1 MVGFAA
7 ALTAIVFS
15 VTAQARPLPGV
26 QTRADR
32 AAWHSLVRWPASC
45 ERSWAKTGASGAG
58 IQTWPAGHRVRLVAV
73 RCFVGAYQAVSMLY
87 LLPAHGTSGSALRF
101 RIYVD
106 PGSGVPRVH
115 STTAVL
121 GVLSFDPRSGRL
133 TVLDKARGVG
143 DCGIYSV
150 FGLRA
155 RAFVPLEARAK
166 TACDGGPPFDPARW
180 PKLPLP

>member
-1 MVGFAA
+1 MMGLVA

-15 VTAQARPLPGV
+15 ATAQARPLPGV

-32 AAWHSLVRWPASC
+32 AAWHWLLRWPASC

-58 IQTWPAGHRVRLVAV
+58 IQTWPAGHGVHLVAV
-73 RCFVGAYQAVSMLY
+73 RCFVGAYQGVSMLY
-87 LLPAHGTSGSALRF
+87 LLPARGSAGSPLPF

-106 PGSGVPRVH
+106 RGDGVPRVQR
-115 STTAVL
+115 TTAVL
-121 GVLSFDPRSGRL
+121 GVLSFHPRSGRL
-133 TVLDKARGVG
+133 AVFDKARGIG

-155 RAFVPLEARAK
+155 RVFVPVEARAK
-166 TACDGGPPFDPARW
+166 TACDGKPPFEPTRW